1 MFVALAAQRMLVQ
14 KRGAPRAP
22 AIRAVERTDA
32 VLAALT
38 LVTPTNRAVDRWT
51 NGHDGDLDE
60 ANDDGGGNDNARE
73 GSSPSRPLLSRA

>member
-1 MFVALAAQRMLVQ
+1 MFVTLAAQRMLVQ

-51 NGHDGDLDE
+51 E
-60 ANDDGGGNDNARE
+60 
-73 GSSPSRPLLSRA
+73 RA